1 MGLVKFFVFILFG
14 ILLSFG
20 YSGKVSLDSS
30 GVIQLE
36 NQMKLYTYSVLAT
49 LDHLATNTF
58 KLKLSPKAMKKLDFL
73 QNVTTAGVSFSGLT
87 DVPNYEDIS
96 KEALQ
101 RIEPELS
108 DGSLFLLRALSSKQL
123 AIPLT
128 IKPTDETLNETMS
141 LMIKL
146 KDYWKIIDK
155 VTTVEVQEFDPFRV
169 EPNIKQILLS
179 RTSNYS
185 IAEGRQARN
194 FLVPDLPLQV
204 SQENLQY
211 LLENVFVKP
220 RDFETEDGN
229 LEKSFIRHFITK
241 SFEELNLLVFNHEFS
256 VHENHYLYEMEVVGT
271 NIVGVLPGERWGTA
285 DDVPLLIG
293 AHYDTVFNTSG
304 SIDNA
309 SGATAVLEVARLLTS
324 SKCKFKNTIFFV
336 AFDLEEIGIQGSF
349 MFVKD
354 FLLKIFFP
362 TYRIKSFGG
371 AFVLDCVANWDPE
384 SGAQEV
390 PETWDEKVHGF
401 KSRMNE
407 RSHTGDFIAV
417 INRKDP
423 DKHLAQKFAFYFE
436 NLNNPEFR
444 LEMMP
449 LNELQESRPNSSI
462 NMENFD
468 FFRSDHYRFWYPS
481 EETPS
486 ISLPA
491 LLLTDTA
498 PYRGKM
504 KQCYHEYCDNFE
516 TIKPNIKFL
525 AKVIKATAWA
535 LADLAEGSCG
545 PRGLFSIPELF
556 DVVRVRNQIETGTS
570 SDTNRPSITPEG
582 ILEILKYLGKIQK
595 ANSPKPVDEINLS
608 NTNNTSLLMAPMHR
622 FKIQSTTNNLKSG
635 TTSHNSSFNKITIAI
650 HGANSAFLIPLKV
663 DYTKDFSNLS
673 NKTLLPLHTH
683 TTNTTLINNEINK
696 HTEPI
701 VGSTNTN
708 EKELL
713 SLHPFED
720 ENAIASPSSP
730 GKNLSDDLTGQVPEN
745 FGSYL
750 NANSTNKTLVNNILS
765 ESFEQ
770 STFSSPFTGNS
781 FNNFTIQ
788 LSGNNSNDAEP
799 NNTLNSFIQNEHS
812 EYFNQSIILEEDSKS
827 RLNSKFSK
835 NFTTVTPSPAIE
847 LTTNEQ
853 THQQIL
859 SEETSKPFYVRP
871 VSNTTSNIETDLS
884 SEEFQSLILN
894 ATKKDDD
901 QKL

>member
-1 MGLVKFFVFILFG
+1 MHCTKIFH
-14 ILLSFG
+14 
-20 YSGKVSLDSS
+20 
-30 GVIQLE
+30 E
-36 NQMKLYTYSVLAT
+36 
-49 LDHLATNTF
+49 
-58 KLKLSPKAMKKLDFL
+58 KLDFL

-96 KEALQ
+96 KYCYCCIEALQ
-101 RIEPELS
+101 TIESDLS
-108 DGSLFLLRALSSKQL
+108 DGSLFLLRALSSKEL

-155 VTTVEVQEFDPFRV
+155 VSTVEVEEFDPFRV

-256 VHENHYLYEMEVVGT
+256 VHENHYLEKV
-271 NIVGVLPGERWGTA
+271 
-285 DDVPLLIG
+285 
-293 AHYDTVFNTSG
+293 
-304 SIDNA
+304 
-309 SGATAVLEVARLLTS
+309 
-324 SKCKFKNTIFFV
+324 
-336 AFDLEEIGIQGSF
+336 DLKSSF

-384 SGAQEV
+384 SGTQEV
-390 PETWDEKVHGF
+390 PETWDEKVDG
-401 KSRMNE
+401 
-407 RSHTGDFIAV
+407 
-417 INRKDP
+417 
-423 DKHLAQKFAFYFE
+423 FAFYYE

-449 LNELQESRPNSSI
+449 LNELQESRPNTSI

-622 FKIQSTTNNLKSG
+622 FKIQSTANNLKIRK
-635 TTSHNSSFNKITIAI
+635 SFSQFVI
-650 HGANSAFLIPLKV
+650 
-663 DYTKDFSNLS
+663 
-673 NKTLLPLHTH
+673 
-683 TTNTTLINNEINK
+683 
-696 HTEPI
+696 
-701 VGSTNTN
+701 
-708 EKELL
+708 
-713 SLHPFED
+713 
-720 ENAIASPSSP
+720 
-730 GKNLSDDLTGQVPEN
+730 
-745 FGSYL
+745 
-750 NANSTNKTLVNNILS
+750 
-765 ESFEQ
+765 
-770 STFSSPFTGNS
+770 
-781 FNNFTIQ
+781 
-788 LSGNNSNDAEP
+788 
-799 NNTLNSFIQNEHS
+799 
-812 EYFNQSIILEEDSKS
+812 
-827 RLNSKFSK
+827 
-835 NFTTVTPSPAIE
+835 
-847 LTTNEQ
+847 
-853 THQQIL
+853 
-859 SEETSKPFYVRP
+859 
-871 VSNTTSNIETDLS
+871 
-884 SEEFQSLILN
+884 
-894 ATKKDDD
+894 
-901 QKL
+901 